1 MTKYDS
7 LNDLPSN
14 LVLTLS
20 CYSLGGAKRKIHS
33 EEIMFKAF
41 EWNKTKYCWSLKKF
55 NKFPDGEGLRKALFA
70 ARTGGLVV
78 GAYARNISKDG
89 WMLTKRGIEVSLEY
103 KHLINSKNSKITL
116 NQFEKKLLRDF
127 RKSNL
132 VKLIDSNEINI
143 YHLAELFEVP
153 AGNNEILR
161 TKFNELLR
169 LSIVDED
176 TKTTDLLNRIKNL
189 EKFQSFLDDKLYF
202 NQQKARF
209 KKVK

>member
-1 MTKYDS
+1 MTKYKT
-7 LNDLPSN
+7 LMDLPSN
-14 LVLTLS
+14 LVLTLA
-20 CYSLGGAKRKIHS
+20 CYALGGAKRKIYS

-41 EWNKTKYCWSLKKF
+41 EWNKVKYSWTLNKF

-89 WMLTKRGIEVSLEY
+89 WSLTKKGIEVSLDN
-103 KHLINSKNSKITL
+103 KHLINSKSSKITL
-116 NQFEKKLLRDF
+116 NQFEKKLLRDL

-132 VKLIDSNEINI
+132 VQLLDNNEINI

-176 TKTTDLLNRIKNL
+176 TKTTNLLNRIKNY
-189 EKFQSFLDDKLYF
+189 EKFQIFLDDELFFK
-202 NQQKARF
+202 QQKARYR
-209 KKVK
+209 KAK